1 MNSGFTQVAVVVAVA
16 ATCLLA
22 ACSAA
27 VEALGTSPS
36 PIFSQPLTK
45 LEAAPEKVPNLMVGG
60 QPISPAFVDWH
71 VNGEH
76 VTSRAAPDQ
85 DDAVL
90 PTVTAGFSTLR
101 LEFDSNVGA
110 AQLYVT
116 FFTELDARGVPMDAE
131 GDEIDCLATTSR
143 CKVERGEGQMIL
155 SVKRPE
161 RSLLMVVHL
170 AYYTDSAGAA
180 DPDRGLELD
189 AASWGVRF
197 S

>member
-1 MNSGFTQVAVVVAVA
+1 MISRSTQVAAVVAVT

-22 ACSAA
+22 ACSAG
-27 VEALGTSPS
+27 VEPSGTSPS
-36 PIFSQPLTK
+36 EIASHPLTK
-45 LEAAPEKVPNLMVGG
+45 LEAAPEKVPNLMVDG

-76 VTSRAAPDQ
+76 VTSRTAPDQ

-116 FFTELDARGVPMDAE
+116 FFTELDARGVPMDAA
-131 GDEIDCLATTSR
+131 GDEIDVLRRRPDAR
-143 CKVERGEGQMIL
+143 LNVARG
-155 SVKRPE
+155 R
-161 RSLLMVVHL
+161 
-170 AYYTDSAGAA
+170 
-180 DPDRGLELD
+180 
-189 AASWGVRF
+189 
-197 S
+197 

>member
-1 MNSGFTQVAVVVAVA
+1 MFSRSTQVAAGVAVT

-27 VEALGTSPS
+27 VEASGTSPS
-36 PIFSQPLTK
+36 PIFSHPLTK
-45 LEAAPEKVPNLMVGG
+45 LEAAPEKVPNLMVDG
-60 QPISPAFVDWH
+60 QSISPAFVDWH

-90 PTVTAGFSTLR
+90 PTVPAGFSTLR

-116 FFTELDARGVPMDAE
+116 FFTELDARGVPMDGA

-143 CKVERGEGQMIL
+143 CKVESVEGQMIL
-155 SVKRPE
+155 SVARPE
-161 RSLLMVVHL
+161 GSLLMVVHL
-170 AYYTDSAGAA
+170 AYYTDSAGAV